1 LLILKKQ
8 HRILAKI
15 RQGKK
20 PSVTLKGNLVDDAQ
34 VKQVN
39 EDYVIN
45 YTVATNNRKQDE
57 SGNWVNNG
65 EPTYL
70 NGSIWTKDGAQAASN
85 GKLLTKG
92 TSVIVTGQMRS
103 RSYVNKE
110 GLDKSVIE
118 LLTDDIG
125 LALKKYS
132 SK

>member
-1 LLILKKQ
+1 MSL
-8 HRILAKI
+8 
-15 RQGKK
+15 

-57 SGNWVNNG
+57 KGNWVNNG

-70 NGSIWTKDGAQAASN
+70 NGSIWTKDGTQAASN

-92 TSVIVTGQMRS
+92 TSIIVTGQMRT
-103 RSYVNKE
+103 RSYENKE
-110 GLDKSVIE
+110 GINKTVVE

-125 LALKKYS
+125 LALKKYAS
-132 SK
+132 WIPYKLCP

>member
-1 LLILKKQ
+1 MSL
-8 HRILAKI
+8 
-15 RQGKK
+15 

-103 RSYVNKE
+103 RNYVNKE

>member
-1 LLILKKQ
+1 MSL
-8 HRILAKI
+8 
-15 RQGKK
+15 

-70 NGSIWTKDGAQAASN
+70 NGSIWTKDGVQAASN

-103 RSYVNKE
+103 RSYENKE
-110 GLDKSVIE
+110 GITKMTIE

-125 LALKKYS
+125 LALKKYA